1 MAMPP
6 APEGWTRL
14 KMKSKF
20 GAGRD
25 FLVFDPETEEQ
36 QFYVD
41 GHIGPK
47 PKAEV
52 KTVAGEVLYNVV
64 GSMLGIP
71 KHMTVT
77 NAAGENVAELKAK
90 MFSPIK
96 TKMTMTMAE
105 GEPWHLE
112 GEIFEKNYSI
122 ESQGQPIVAITQK
135 WVTVRD
141 SYTLDVAAGIDPALA
156 LAVVWAVDRW
166 VERD

>member
-14 KMKSKF
+14 QMKSKF
-20 GAGRD
+20 GVGRD
-25 FLVFDPETEEQ
+25 FEVFDPQTQEQ
-36 QFYVD
+36 QYLVD
-41 GHIGPK
+41 GHVGPR
-47 PKAEV
+47 PQADV
-52 KTVAGEVLYNVV
+52 KNAAGEVVYQVR

-71 KHMTVT
+71 KHMNITT
-77 NAAGENVAELKAK
+77 AAGEDIAELKAK

-96 TKMTMTMAE
+96 TKMTMTMAD

-122 ESQGQPIVAITQK
+122 EAAGQPIVAITQK

-141 SYTLDVAAGIDPALA
+141 SYTLDVAAGVEPALA
-156 LAVVWAVDRW
+156 LSVVWAVDRW